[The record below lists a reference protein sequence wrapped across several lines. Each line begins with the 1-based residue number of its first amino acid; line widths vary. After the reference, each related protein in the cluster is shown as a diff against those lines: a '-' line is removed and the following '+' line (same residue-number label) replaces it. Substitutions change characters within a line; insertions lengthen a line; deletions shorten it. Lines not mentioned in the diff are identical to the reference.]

1 VNKRGVHAD
10 HHTSIYSGKKPVVF
24 RGEREK
30 GLTMR
35 SIKVT
40 PDNPRHRL
48 DDASRLNY
56 AKTYTVEYNVK
67 VWFIGKI
74 SSDSEWQIRTD
85 YNRVHPPLEIKGVRP
100 PDTPDDTYE
109 HAASATDYTTGG
121 GYSASAGYYSGGSSG
136 GTYNGGSYPT
146 TATYDTYPSSS
157 YGPSYG
163 SHSSGSSY
171 ADYTASQQTPYGGE
185 PGMGF
190 NVDPGEDLRAPGDS
204 DDTGDQKDGDRAG
217 GQRKFQGY

>member
-1 VNKRGVHAD
+1 
-10 HHTSIYSGKKPVVF
+10 
-24 RGEREK
+24 
-30 GLTMR
+30 MR
-35 SIKVT
+35 PIKVA

-56 AKTYTVEYNVK
+56 AKTYTVEHNVK

-100 PDTPDDTYE
+100 PDIPDDTYE
-109 HAASATDYTTGG
+109 HVASAIDYTTGG

-136 GTYNGGSYPT
+136 GTYNGGSSYPS
-146 TATYDTYPSSS
+146 TATYDAYPSSS

-163 SHSSGSSY
+163 SYGNGSY
-171 ADYTASQQTPYGGE
+171 ADYTTPQQTTYGGE
-185 PGMGF
+185 PGIGF
-190 NVDPGEDLRAPGDS
+190 NGDPGEDLREPGDS
-204 DDTGDQKDGDRAG
+204 NDTGDQRDGDRAG
-217 GQRKFQGY
+217 GQRKFPEY